1 MNIHIIEIKKLLN
14 KIVKGNS
21 NSSVSNQ
28 NNSSENKNKIE
39 DNKK

>member
-21 NSSVSNQ
+21 NSFVSNQ